1 MTRIPGGNY
10 GALMAGQSIYDA
22 AAKPTCEVG
31 TRLPMGD
38 RVFFYG
44 KVSLTVARGEILAPD
59 STHGGPWVLA
69 VDGACVAITAANR
82 LLGKQVGEKSKAI
95 TAALAIGDRG
105 IGVTHADKVDNIEA
119 HQLVDGYIFLNDS
132 AKVQQVYKILDN
144 TKVGSVTSDVVEI
157 LLYDEIRAIT
167 ADATCSVCLTQNGY
181 MNLALADQTVDEGL
195 IAGVAMAVG
204 TTTNPYIWLQTWGP
218 CTVSSYTS
226 TAHAGTNMILGS
238 TAGAATIETTGD
250 ILPVIGWGICD
261 VATAGD
267 GAPIDLRIRP

>member
-1 MTRIPGGNY
+1 MTKIPGGTY
-10 GALMAGQSIYDA
+10 GILASGQSIYEA
-22 AAKPTCEVG
+22 ASVPCCAVG

-59 STHGGPWVLA
+59 MTDGGPWVLA

-82 LLGKQVGEKSKAI
+82 SLGRQVGEEKKAI
-95 TAALAIGDRG
+95 TAALAVGDRG
-105 IGVTHADKVDNIEA
+105 VGVTHGDKLDGIEA
-119 HQLVDGYIFLNDS
+119 HQLKDGYLFLNDS
-132 AKVQQVYKILDN
+132 GGVQQVYKIMDN
-144 TKVGSVTSDVVEI
+144 TAISSNIVEI
-157 LLYDEIRAIT
+157 LLYDEVRAET
-167 ADATCSVCLTQNGY
+167 TDGTTSVCVTQNGY
-181 MNLALADQTVDEGL
+181 MNLALADQEVDEGL

-218 CTVSSYTS
+218 CNVSSYTS
-226 TAHAGTNMILGS
+226 TAHAGTNMILGA
-238 TAGAATIETTGD
+238 TAGSATIESTGD

-261 VATAGD
+261 IATAGD